1 VNKSVLADRNLRVL
15 LAGQTVNMLGNSA
28 MTIVLGIWVK
38 NLTGSSG
45 QAGLVF
51 LVLTA
56 TAFLAPVSGLIVDRF
71 PRRRVLIVNDSLT
84 GLVIAL
90 LLLVHG
96 RSDVWLIYLV
106 AGAYGLSGQV
116 YRAARG
122 GLLHSMFSAEQLGD
136 ANGVLS
142 SLSQGTRIAGPLI
155 GAGLY
160 AAWGIGVMIIAD
172 VATFAISVASYLAL
186 RKVPDLIRPARDA
199 APERQPRADF
209 GRALVAGVRH
219 VTANPVIRRMILAS
233 SVAFAGAGLINVAV
247 FSLVSQ
253 GLHRSTSILG
263 VLTSIEGAGS
273 VLASVAVAAIMRR
286 IGEYST
292 ACIGY
297 LLNGVGLAVTATASL
312 TGAIAGMF
320 LLGVGL
326 PMILVA
332 EVTLVQ
338 RRTPAEL
345 QGRALSASDAMITTP
360 LAIAT
365 AIGVAIISTVGF
377 RPIYLGVA
385 AGFTVVG
392 LALLPYRSITR
403 PAKSSAEPGDAQDP
417 ALAEDPA
424 LAQAAVPVQPDPG

>member
-15 LAGQTVNMLGNSA
+15 LAGQAVNMLGNSA

-56 TAFLAPVSGLIVDRF
+56 AGFLAPVSGLLVDRF
-71 PRRRVLIVNDSLT
+71 PRRRVLIINDSLT
-84 GLVIAL
+84 GLAIAL
-90 LLLVHG
+90 LLFVNG
-96 RSDVWLIYLV
+96 RSEVWLIYLV

-122 GLLHSMFSAEQLGD
+122 GLLHSMFPAEQLGD
-136 ANGVLS
+136 ANGLLS
-142 SLSQGTRIAGPLI
+142 SLSQGTRIAGPLV

-160 AAWGIGVMIIAD
+160 AAWGIRVMVIAD
-172 VATFAISVASYLAL
+172 VATFVVSVASYLAL
-186 RKVPDLIRPARDA
+186 RKVPDLVRPARDGA
-199 APERQPRADF
+199 GEPGPREGF

-253 GLHRSTSILG
+253 GLQRSTSILG

-273 VLASVAVAAIMRR
+273 VLASLAVAAIMRR

-297 LLNGVGLAVTATASL
+297 LLNGVGLAVSATATL

-320 LLGVGL
+320 LLGIGL

-338 RRTPAEL
+338 RRTPAQL

-365 AIGVAIISTVGF
+365 GVGVAIISSVGF

-385 AGFTVVG
+385 AGFAVVG
-392 LALLPYRSITR
+392 IALLPYRNITR
-403 PAKSSAEPGDAQDP
+403 PQKASAEPGDAEDP
-417 ALAEDPA
+417 GLAEA
-424 LAQAAVPVQPDPG
+424 TILGQPESG